1 MPSCAQVKGVSHLL
15 PRESWI
21 LEAARLAFLFS
32 SFFSF
37 FLMHT
42 SAAIC
47 NLRSFPVTSWQPFA
61 LRAPRPFSD
70 GNIRQGFP
78 SCRIPTIQPR
88 CHPAHPKQAS
98 RFKGFPTR
106 AHVLCSSVT
115 CAAESPMT
123 SLAPRNRATSC
134 ASRGTHNA
142 SGRQL
147 RALCEQNAWRRP
159 HGALHARSPGK
170 PVRSKFIFPA

>member
-1 MPSCAQVKGVSHLL
+1 MCSCALSRGVSHLL

-42 SAAIC
+42 SVAIR

-61 LRAPRPFSD
+61 HLVPSLTVTSGRDSPPAGFQLFSH
-70 GNIRQGFP
+70 G
-78 SCRIPTIQPR
+78 
-88 CHPAHPKQAS
+88 HPAHPKQAS

-123 SLAPRNRATSC
+123 SLAPRNRVTSC